1 MPPRK
6 QQQRP
11 APGKKRRPRRS
22 AADDER
28 TINHGPSSSPQAPSS
43 LGPASHVLA
52 GFTVFIALVAIV
64 IKVMVRYQS
73 YPRLPPIE
81 PDPDIR
87 IRTFFTWLQERGA
100 KISPKV
106 TLALFPDFGGYGVQA
121 KHAPVHKYDE
131 LFTIPS
137 SLIITPESVIKRYIM
152 FKDEIDKITSTVFR
166 LPSARQDFIIAL
178 HLMVEC
184 SLGESS
190 DIWPYL
196 QMLPEDVPRLD
207 TFDDE
212 TLDMLQDEYLIDLAR
227 QSKSE
232 LSRAWTKGHL
242 ELITTTMAEVFA
254 RQRRHK
260 HIYKGCLTFQSFH
273 HYVALSS
280 SRAMILEDGNKHLT
294 PLADMM
300 NHMPKYDASGEILSE
315 PFVNFHTR
323 NEDGS
328 ITVRADR
335 EVPNAGE
342 QIFEAYGDT
351 DNSLY
356 LEAFGFVP
364 DENPYHCAMIPPE
377 HIPLYKDIEITFKR
391 VGLSEMPDVCV
402 YSDGAIAS
410 AEGRGLLALASA
422 NSVEGQVERCRDAV
436 EFKGKEGIYED
447 CFNYT
452 ESDYIVGALTLTL
465 VVQVY
470 CGASTTIEED
480 GALLRQL
487 QENQSEKNE
496 RKAVAVKFRMEEKKT
511 LFKAGSLGAGDG
523 PFTCEQFDEA

>member
-1 MPPRK
+1 MPSRNE
-6 QQQRP
+6 QQRP
-11 APGKKRRPRRS
+11 VGGAGKKRRRKFDN
-22 AADDER
+22 ANDR
-28 TINHGPSSSPQAPSS
+28 TNNHGPSPSPTTTRS
-43 LGPASHVLA
+43 LVPKLHLFIGLA
-52 GFTVFIALVAIV
+52 VALVAIF
-64 IKVMVRYQS
+64 IKVIIQQHS
-73 YPRLPPIE
+73 SSNLPPIE

-87 IRTFFTWLQERGA
+87 IINFLTWLQENGA
-100 KISPKV
+100 EISPKV

-121 KHAPVHKYDE
+121 KHAPVRKYDE

-137 SLIITPESVIKRYIM
+137 SLIITPDSVMKRYAI
-152 FKDEIDKITSTVFR
+152 FKDEIDKVAESVFR
-166 LPSARQDFIIAL
+166 LPLARQDFIIAL

-190 DIWPYL
+190 EIWPYL
-196 QMLPEDVPRLD
+196 QILPNDVPRLD

-212 TLDMLQDEYLIDLAR
+212 TLDMLNDEYLVDLAQ

-254 RQRRHK
+254 RQQRHK
-260 HIYKGCLTFQSFH
+260 HLYKGCLTFESFH
-273 HYVALSS
+273 NYVAMSS
-280 SRAMILEDGNKHLT
+280 SRAMILEDGNKYLT

-300 NHMPKYDASGEILSE
+300 NHMPKHDASGEMLSE

-335 EVPNAGE
+335 KVPKAGE

-377 HIPLYKDIEITFKR
+377 HIPLYKDIEATFKR
-391 VGLSEMPDVCV
+391 AGLSEMPEVCV
-402 YSDGAIAS
+402 YSDGTIAS
-410 AEGRGLLALASA
+410 AEGRDLLAFASA
-422 NSVEGQVERCRDAV
+422 DSAEGQVERCMDAI
-436 EFKGKEGIYED
+436 EFKGKEGLFEN
-447 CFNYT
+447 CFNYAG
-452 ESDYIVGALTLTL
+452 SDGIVGALTRTL
-465 VVQVY
+465 VGQVY

-480 GALLRQL
+480 AALLRQL
-487 QENQSEKNE
+487 KEYRTEKNA
-496 RKAVAVKFRMEEKKT
+496 RRSVAVKFRMEEKKT
-511 LFKAGSLGAGDG
+511 LFKAAPLGAEDG
-523 PFTCEQFDEA
+523 PFTCEQFDKA